1 VLADSPPWLE
11 PSAPAWP
18 GLPDC
23 SPELPDC
30 SPELLDCSPELLEEE
45 LELELLE
52 EELELLD
59 ELLLGGLLL
68 GGLLLVDGGVELGV
82 DGGWGVVG
90 LLALGQPLNNR
101 QAQPTAASFSN
112 AA

>member
-1 VLADSPPWLE
+1 VPADSPPWLE

-18 GLPDC
+18 W
-23 SPELPDC
+23 LPDC
-30 SPELLDCSPELLEEE
+30 SPELLEGEPGLPEEELELLEEE

-59 ELLLGGLLL
+59 ELLLEGL
-68 GGLLLVDGGVELGV
+68 LLLVDGGVELGV
-82 DGGWGVVG
+82 EGGWGVVG

-101 QAQPTAASFSN
+101 QAQPTPAIFSS
-112 AA
+112 AV

>member
-1 VLADSPPWLE
+1 MLADSPPWLE

-30 SPELLDCSPELLEEE
+30 SPELLDCSPELLDCSPELLEEE

-59 ELLLGGLLL
+59 EL
-68 GGLLLVDGGVELGV
+68 LLLVDGGVELGV

-101 QAQPTAASFSN
+101 QAQPTPASFSN

>member
-1 VLADSPPWLE
+1 MLADSPPWLE

-18 GLPDC
+18 WLPDC
-23 SPELPDC
+23 SPELLDC

-59 ELLLGGLLL
+59 ELLL

-101 QAQPTAASFSN
+101 QAQPTPASFSN